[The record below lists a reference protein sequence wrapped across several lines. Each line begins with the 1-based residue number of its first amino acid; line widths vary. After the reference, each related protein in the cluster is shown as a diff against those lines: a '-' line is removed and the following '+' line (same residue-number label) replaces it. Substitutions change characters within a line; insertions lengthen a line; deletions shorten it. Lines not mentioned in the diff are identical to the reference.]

1 MNAIMC
7 QFCKCDGLTWKQ
19 DAVGKWRLFYE
30 SGQLHTCRATRDKI
44 AKSIK
49 VTPIGPP
56 TFEEHLKKHFTKE
69 GVKWILEQTEKE
81 KSHVL

>member
-1 MNAIMC
+1 MSAIMC
-7 QFCKCDGLTWKQ
+7 QFCKTDNLRWKETE
-19 DAVGKWRLFYE
+19 GGWKLFYE
-30 SGQLHTCRATRDKI
+30 SGQQHLCRATRDKI

-49 VTPIGPP
+49 VKPIGPP

-81 KSHVL
+81 KAHV